1 MKKLLIVLIV
11 LCGVFTAW
19 GSAFPQC
26 SSGCYPTNFPA
37 TPTTA
42 NPALCAA
49 LVNPTGTVNATIN
62 ATGCDVGVYYGPGNK
77 GFIEGANIS
86 GATYFGVLVNGA
98 SVSVLDSNISNIG
111 PLSNTFGNI
120 QYRPVGIFYLNGDKP
135 HHHKIQR
142 NKIEGN
148 TITLPTW
155 GKGGIV
161 AKNPGTVVEIKNNTI
176 KGSGLNSGIAQNGIE
191 IGDGAQA
198 DIAHNTVE
206 SNQYTGTD
214 TNATGILIYGG
225 PGFAGLGVFEGPNY
239 TGNVNVHDNILT
251 NNDVGVY
258 LSNMNIG
265 QLIPS
270 RTWNVINHNQISNDN
285 SNPNIFNTGIA
296 YASGHGDTISENT
309 IYGKGY

>member
-1 MKKLLIVLIV
+1 
-11 LCGVFTAW
+11 
-19 GSAFPQC
+19 
-26 SSGCYPTNFPA
+26 
-37 TPTTA
+37 
-42 NPALCAA
+42 
-49 LVNPTGTVNATIN
+49 
-62 ATGCDVGVYYGPGNK
+62 VYYGPGNE
-77 GFIEGANIS
+77 GLVEGATIT

-98 SVSVLDSNISNIG
+98 SVSVLDSIINNIG
-111 PLSNTFGNI
+111 PSANIFGNI

-135 HHHKIQR
+135 HHHRIQR

-176 KGSGLNSGIAQNGIE
+176 TGSPLNPGIAQNGIE

-198 DIAHNTVE
+198 DIALNTVE
-206 SNQYTGTD
+206 SNQYTGAD

-258 LSNMNIG
+258 LSNMNTES
-265 QLIPS
+265 LKPS